1 MEPWKFG
8 GNELKVYVL
17 ELFNNIIDKN
27 QMPQE
32 WDTGMVINI
41 HTKKQHMWKILWNK
55 FIAYSLEIIC
65 KNNKKT
71 D

>member
-41 HTKKQHMWKILWNK
+41 HTKKQHM
-55 FIAYSLEIIC
+55 
-65 KNNKKT
+65 
-71 D
+71 